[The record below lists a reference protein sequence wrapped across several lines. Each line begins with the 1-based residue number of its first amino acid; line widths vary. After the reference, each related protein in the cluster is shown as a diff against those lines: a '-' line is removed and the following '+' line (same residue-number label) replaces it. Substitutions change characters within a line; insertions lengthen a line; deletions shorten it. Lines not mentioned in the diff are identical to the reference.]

1 MKKGLQHRHLELGE
15 TLLQVFFVTLPDV
28 KLAGAVEALEKQ
40 GRPVSAGI
48 WKQCQKN
55 IQDLKT
61 GTFYSAILR
70 LQCNDFLVLL
80 LSQSVTL

>member
-48 WKQCQKN
+48 W
-55 IQDLKT
+55 
-61 GTFYSAILR
+61 
-70 LQCNDFLVLL
+70 
-80 LSQSVTL
+80 